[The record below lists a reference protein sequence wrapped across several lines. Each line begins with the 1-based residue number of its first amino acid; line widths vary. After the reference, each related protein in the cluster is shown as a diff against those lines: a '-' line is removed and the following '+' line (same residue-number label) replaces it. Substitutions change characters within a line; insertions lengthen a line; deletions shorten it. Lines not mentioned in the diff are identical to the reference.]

1 MKFLNA
7 QQSDSN
13 TKFLAIRSSTWF
25 IVITI
30 IPVFPYSLK
39 TRFGVPN
46 DEVQYWNSALLT
58 SFGAAQFFFSP
69 IIGHFA
75 DRNLSRRSPLLLGF
89 LGNAA
94 ATALLYLASN
104 VWMLVLSRFLQGL
117 SAAVVYTVG
126 FALVADTVGQ
136 ESIGQWMGFVIS
148 SLNVG
153 MMVSPALGGIL
164 YDAFGYES
172 IFVATFVLIGIDI
185 CLRIVMVEKK
195 HALKLKQPL
204 VVAPEPHYGTL
215 LSPEGK
221 HLANDHSI
229 SSTFSTSN
237 EVEAPSLVQA
247 SSGPS
252 DLSPVPS
259 AKDTLPPA
267 PMSSSPAR
275 TDVHPLRTLLCSP
288 RILTSLYGALV
299 TVVVLV
305 AFDAALPIFV
315 AQHFGWSSTGGG
327 LIFLAIT
334 LPIFSAPIAGFTR
347 TFGSS
352 PLGADLTRAVADMVS
367 DDPSVF
373 GGKDPTAQVFSLYT
387 SSSAAGVLIGPLVA
401 DIAFGH
407 HNWVMLVVSLGLL
420 SASVAVPILLFK
432 PKSGKNKGKG
442 VIAV

>member
-25 IVITI
+25 IVITDAFIYGVI

-334 LPIFSAPIAGFTR
+334 LPIFSAPIA
-347 TFGSS
+347 
-352 PLGADLTRAVADMVS
+352 VADMVS